1 MTITTTA
8 VIAEYA
14 ELYGARP
21 TPTTLAHYADA
32 LDDYSTDDVR
42 AAMRRLSRTCKWLP
56 RPAEIAADIQE
67 SRIDAVR
74 EQRTDEIMSAGR
86 GKPLRGRFR
95 VPADR
100 SIMEH
105 IEHLQRDGMSTDEI
119 ADALCG
125 PEQPESESRY
135 RCRYCRDTRFVTV
148 FRRSVLD
155 AVYHGREH
163 RHDTGAV
170 PCCCAAADEIA
181 QSKRWNGTRFSASSH
196 VITTGDH
203 LEDTRS
209 LERYRSTRLA
219 SKRHSAFDGYDT
231 PVEELF

>member
-1 MTITTTA
+1 MEIETILT
-8 VIAEYA
+8 EYA
-14 ELYGARP
+14 EMYRSPLGAEQLVLY
-21 TPTTLAHYADA
+21 LDA
-32 LDDYSTDDVR
+32 LDGCTATEVR
-42 AAMRRLSRTCKWLP
+42 ASMRQLARDAKWMP
-56 RPAEIAADIQE
+56 RPAEILEVIRSARAESNRRTNSTSLSAAAAKP
-67 SRIDAVR
+67 SR
-74 EQRTDEIMSAGR
+74 S
-86 GKPLRGRFR
+86 KWR
-95 VPADR
+95 VPAGV

-105 IEHLQRDGMSTDEI
+105 IEHLRRDGMSTDEI
-119 ADALCG
+119 AEALCG

-155 AVYHGREH
+155 AVYNGREH

-203 LEDTRS
+203 REDTRS